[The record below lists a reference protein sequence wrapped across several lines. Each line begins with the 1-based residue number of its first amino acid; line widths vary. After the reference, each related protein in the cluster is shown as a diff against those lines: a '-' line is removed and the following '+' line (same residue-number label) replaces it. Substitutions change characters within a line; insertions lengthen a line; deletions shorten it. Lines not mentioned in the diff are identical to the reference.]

1 VRARACGEL
10 HWLQPA
16 SVRQSPTSGT
26 EFAVVMA
33 LNGCFRFQTLFCL
46 GLLGLPGMGAAQ
58 HKDSPKASP
67 RYPAPPPEFF
77 ESRTNMPTS
86 TIAAGDV
93 LSIRFFYSP
102 ELNKTVRV
110 RDDGKIS
117 LDLFQG
123 ITAAGQTAD
132 ELQKQLI
139 ALYSKEFTNPEVTV
153 DIDSRAIASAY
164 VTGEV
169 LLPGAKEVRGKMT
182 VGMLLAMSQVN
193 HKTAGTKS
201 VFLMRNT
208 GEDKYSVYQLDASFP
223 DGIGHGIQIF
233 AGDILFVP
241 RKGIIKVDDFV
252 QRYVKD
258 LLPVNFGVFYNPF

>member
-1 VRARACGEL
+1 
-10 HWLQPA
+10 
-16 SVRQSPTSGT
+16 
-26 EFAVVMA
+26 MA
-33 LNGCFRFQTLFCL
+33 LNGCFRLQTFLLCL
-46 GLLGLPGMGAAQ
+46 GFLSLTGTGAER
-58 HKDSPKASP
+58 HKETQKASP

-77 ESRTNMPTS
+77 ESNTNTPTS

-132 ELQKQLI
+132 ELQKQLV

-169 LLPGAKEVRGKMT
+169 LLPGAKEVRGEMT

-193 HKTAGTKS
+193 QRTAGTKS

-208 GEDKYSVYQLDASFP
+208 GEHKYNVYRLDASFP
-223 DGIGHGIQIF
+223 DGIGHGVQIF

-241 RKGIIKVDDFV
+241 RKGIIKADDFI

-258 LLPVNFGVFYNPF
+258 LLPVNFGTGVFYN

>member
-1 VRARACGEL
+1 MTLIRYFR
-10 HWLQPA
+10 LQ
-16 SVRQSPTSGT
+16 T
-26 EFAVVMA
+26 F
-33 LNGCFRFQTLFCL
+33 LFCL
-46 GLLGLPGMGAAQ
+46 GLLCLPGTGAAQ
-58 HKDSPKASP
+58 DKDTRKASP

-77 ESRTNMPTS
+77 ESGKNVPFS

-93 LSIRFFYSP
+93 LSIRFLYSP

-123 ITAAGQTAD
+123 IDAAGKTPD
-132 ELQKQLI
+132 ELQKQLV
-139 ALYSKEFTNPEVTV
+139 AFYSKEFTKPEVTV
-153 DIDSRAIASAY
+153 DFDSRASASAY

-193 HKTAGTKS
+193 QKTAGTKS
-201 VFLMRNT
+201 VFLLRNT
-208 GEDKYSVYQLDASFP
+208 GEHQYGVYQLDASLP
-223 DGIGHGIQIF
+223 DGTGHGVQIS

-241 RKGIIKVDDFV
+241 RKGITKAGDFM
-252 QRYVKD
+252 QQYVKD
-258 LLPVNFGVFYNPF
+258 LLPLSFGASLFYLP

>member
-1 VRARACGEL
+1 
-10 HWLQPA
+10 
-16 SVRQSPTSGT
+16 
-26 EFAVVMA
+26 MA
-33 LNGCFRFQTLFCL
+33 LKRCFCLQTFLFCL
-46 GLLGLPGMGAAQ
+46 GLLCLPRTGAAQ
-58 HKDSPKASP
+58 QEDTPKASP
-67 RYPAPPPEFF
+67 RYPAPPLEFF
-77 ESRTNMPTS
+77 ESSTNMPTS

-93 LSIRFFYSP
+93 LTIRFFYSP
-102 ELNKTVRV
+102 ELNKTVKV

-123 ITAAGQTAD
+123 INAAGQTPD

-139 ALYSKEFTNPEVTV
+139 ALYSKEFTKPEVTV
-153 DIDSRAIASAY
+153 DIDSRANASAF

-193 HKTAGTKS
+193 QKTAGTKS

-208 GEDKYSVYQLDASFP
+208 GEHRYSVYQLDASFP
-223 DGIGHGIQIF
+223 DGSGHGFQIS

-241 RKGIIKVDDFV
+241 RKGIIKADDFV
-252 QRYVKD
+252 QHYVRD
-258 LLPVNFGVFYNPF
+258 LLPVAVGASVFYVP